1 MIFLL
6 LIVCS
11 YLGYLFKNE
20 LEDLEMSNAGG
31 DLRPD
36 GQYFQNPFGNRS
48 AGNSGGAQPSP
59 YLYNGGGTGLSSNN
73 QPRGQ

>member
-1 MIFLL
+1 
-6 LIVCS
+6 
-11 YLGYLFKNE
+11 
-20 LEDLEMSNAGG
+20 MSNAGG